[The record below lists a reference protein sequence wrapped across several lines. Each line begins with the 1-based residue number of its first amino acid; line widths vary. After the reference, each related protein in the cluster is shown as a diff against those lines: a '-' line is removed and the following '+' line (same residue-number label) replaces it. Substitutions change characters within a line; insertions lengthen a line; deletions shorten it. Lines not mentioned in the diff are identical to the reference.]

1 MAIPS
6 SIREYLEAN
15 HASWWRKIHRPA
27 FTAQELAQVD
37 HVPGRE
43 FAKTVVLKAD
53 ERMVL
58 AVLPADQVIR
68 FDKLAAELACKRLAL
83 ASESEFSTKFPG
95 CERGAMPPFGKLFGL
110 PVFCD
115 QSLAKQFEIEF
126 NGGTHTEIIRM
137 RFSEFDLLER
147 PVILDFAEKS
157 TGIRMTRVA

>member
-1 MAIPS
+1 MAIPGN
-6 SIREYLEAN
+6 IREYLDTN
-15 HASWWRKIHRPA
+15 HVTWWRRIHRPA
-27 FTAQELAQVD
+27 FTAQETAQVD

-53 ERMVL
+53 QRLVL

-68 FDKLAAELACKRLAL
+68 FDILAADLACKRLVL

-110 PVFCD
+110 QVYCD
-115 QSLAKQFEIEF
+115 LSLARQDEIEF

-137 RFSEFDLLER
+137 AFSEFDLLET
-147 PVILDFAEKS
+147 PVILNFAEKPRR
-157 TGIRMTRVA
+157 IRMTRVA